1 MSASATNTLDSTATP
16 SSEEKNGSL
25 TQLGPYV
32 IDSLVGKGP
41 TGPVF
46 TAMHDKL
53 KKRVAI
59 KLLPS
64 FKNHDSSRI
73 AEFTREM
80 AAAGQIKHPNIV
92 SVTDAGSHKGMHF
105 IAMEYLEGIDVEQI
119 VARDQKLPVGIACE
133 IIRQT
138 AIGLQ
143 HLHENGLI
151 HRDVNPSNL
160 ILTKKGIVKL
170 LGLGVGELRDAGIS
184 MANSTESVS
193 KSGFYLAPE
202 QFSPDTPVD
211 PRADIFGLGST
222 LYRLIGGEPP
232 FSGEATWQTAGDA
245 EPKPLKKIAK
255 DVSPDLSAIVQ
266 RMMAKDPA
274 KRFQNPSEVVALMC
288 NWASGENIPHIV
300 SRHMNPLPQDS
311 AAPAQAEQKQ
321 PTANETPAQPQPAQ
335 QTAAEQETANAQ
347 QAKSQQANG
356 TESKSSSVGLGA
368 ILAVGTLAILG
379 VVGYVAFAMQDSPL
393 KKFSPIKLTQ
403 TSASTDQQMAGQN
416 DYYHNK
422 LLHQLRS
429 EFGLTGGKWVLTP
442 NEVSYINQAVCY
454 GHTISQST
462 TTGQDF
468 TQVVQMDVD
477 GEGDAP
483 WDAGYFIPDVASVK
497 QGDRVLLVLW
507 MRTSERSKSADGK
520 VSIFVED
527 VSNNAKEV
535 YLTVNP
541 TDEWQQYLIP
551 FQASSTPERRIGFHL
566 AFQRQTLEC
575 GGLTMINYG
584 KDVPFSSLP
593 YRLNSE

>member
-16 SSEEKNGSL
+16 SSDEKNGSL

-64 FKNHDSSRI
+64 FKSHDSSRI

-80 AAAGQIKHPNIV
+80 AAAGQINHPNIV
-92 SVTDAGSHKGMHF
+92 RVTDAGSHKGMHF

-119 VARDQKLPVGIACE
+119 VTRDEKLPVGVACE

-151 HRDVNPSNL
+151 HRDINPSNL
-160 ILTKKGIVKL
+160 ILTKKGVVKI
-170 LGLGVGELRDAGIS
+170 LGLGVGELRDSGSS
-184 MANSTESVS
+184 MPNSTESVS
-193 KSGFYLAPE
+193 KSGHYLAPE
-202 QFSPDTPVD
+202 QFSPDAPVD

-232 FSGEATWQTAGDA
+232 FFGKATWQTAGGA
-245 EPKPLKKIAK
+245 EPTPLKKFAK

-274 KRFQNPSEVVALMC
+274 KRFQNPSEIVALMC

-300 SRHMNPLPQDS
+300 SRHMNPLPKDS
-311 AAPAQAEQKQ
+311 AAPTNVDAQ
-321 PTANETPAQPQPAQ
+321 QPA
-335 QTAAEQETANAQ
+335 ASEAQ
-347 QAKSQQANG
+347 QQASPAASAPEQSATDAKQADSPQNTKNEDG
-356 TESKSSSVGLGA
+356 KKSKVGIGA
-368 ILAVGTLAILG
+368 ILAAGTLAILG
-379 VVGYVAFAMQDSPL
+379 VLGYGAFAMQDSPL
-393 KKFSPIKLTQ
+393 KKFSPIKLTL

-429 EFGLTGGKWVLTP
+429 EFGLTGGKWVLMP
-442 NEVSYINQAVCY
+442 NEVSYINKAVCY

-468 TQVVQMDVD
+468 TQVVQMEVD

-483 WDAGYFIPDVASVK
+483 WDAGYFIPDVASIK

-507 MRTSERSKSADGK
+507 MRTGERSKNSDGK

-527 VSNNAKEV
+527 ISNNAKEV

-551 FQASSTPERRIGFHL
+551 FQASSAPQRRVGFHL

-584 KDVPFSSLP
+584 KDVPFSGLP